1 MIFLKNLNRIAIMT
15 NFPSRV
21 LDPKIECGSG
31 STTLFVIMQD
41 TGTFLPTLGGEH
53 EPPYLGLP
61 WKGIR

>member
-41 TGTFLPTLGGEH
+41 TGTFLPTLGGEL

>member
-1 MIFLKNLNRIAIMT
+1 MT